1 MKNCILFVAVLLLM
15 GGFSE
20 TGKAES
26 YNNVCIPIHAQ
37 IEAYFVTDDTC
48 NSPVGLCTAGNIKQG
63 GLLNGQTSYTA
74 LTATP
79 QAGLDGSVDPL
90 TALTYTGEL
99 EVTTSHGDIIFRDV
113 GVLDQTFGVFS
124 EVDKATEGTGIFT
137 DATGTLFIYGNVIGG
152 GTGFSGAISGEICLA
167 R

>member
-1 MKNCILFVAVLLLM
+1 MKNCMTFVAVLLCM
-15 GGFSE
+15 GGFSAISMAE
-20 TGKAES
+20 T
-26 YNNVCIPIHAQ
+26 NNVCIPIHAQ
-37 IEAYFVTDDTC
+37 IEAYFVTDMC
-48 NSPVGLCTAGNIKQG
+48 GSPVGLCTAGNITQG

-74 LTATP
+74 STATP
-79 QAGLDGSVDPL
+79 QAGLDGSEDPL
-90 TALTYTGEL
+90 TALAYTGEL
-99 EVTTSHGDIIFRDV
+99 HVITSHGDIIFRDV

-124 EVDKATEGTGIFT
+124 EIDKATEGTGIFA